1 MRLNVSDSQIDTIAE
16 IAQKVSAENDRRQRQ
31 AHTINELLTERQEVL
46 VAMCE
51 LAEMK
56 TGSVEI
62 GTVVNNLKSFNQT
75 LVDYTALGHFEIY
88 ERIISGK
95 ERRASVS
102 QVANKVYPT
111 IAVTTEKIVEFND
124 KYEGVDDQES
134 LSGLHEDLSRIG
146 ETMAERIDSED
157 QLLREISGRAFNSGS

>member
-1 MRLNVSDSQIDTIAE
+1 MSDSQIDTIAE
-16 IAQKVSAENDRRQRQ
+16 IAQKVSDENDRRKRQ

-51 LAEMK
+51 LAEMD
-56 TGSVEI
+56 SESSEI
-62 GTVVNNLKSFNQT
+62 DAIVNNLKSFNQT

-111 IAVTTEKIVEFND
+111 IASTTEKIVEFND
-124 KYEGVDDQES
+124 KYEGVDDKES
-134 LSGLHEDLSRIG
+134 LAGLHNDLSNIG
-146 ETMAERIDSED
+146 EAMAERIDSED
-157 QLLREISGRAFNSGS
+157 QLLREISGRAFNAST

>member
-1 MRLNVSDSQIDTIAE
+1 MSDSQIDTIAE

-51 LAEMK
+51 LAEVD
-56 TGSVEI
+56 TESSEI
-62 GTVVNNLKSFNQT
+62 DAVVNNLKSFNQT

-95 ERRASVS
+95 ERRTSVS
-102 QVANKVYPT
+102 QIANKVYPT
-111 IAVTTEKIVEFND
+111 IATTTEKIVEFND
-124 KYEGVDDQES
+124 KYEGVDDRES
-134 LSGLHEDLSRIG
+134 LVGLHNDLSSIG
-146 ETMAERIDSED
+146 EAMAERIESED
-157 QLLREISGRAFNSGS
+157 QLLREISGRAFNNSN